1 MARHQARMRLGHALV
16 GTPPW
21 RSMPH
26 GVVVYAEKD
35 PSDGRWYHWE
45 EWELLG
51 YQNLDYW
58 VEYDHDTRT
67 VTLYWPERVPQT
79 LDPETLRKGQEVT
92 VTVDGTPQRLRVGE
106 VGAGTIRTLEGS
118 FTYDLQVGQK
128 VAYAELHGPGL
139 VLSVEKF
146 DDRVLDVYRGTVLD
160 AAAQKAHFGKVVA
173 PRRWGCW
180 VGPLLVAALLT
191 FSFTRACAPDHRTD
205 CTPRTLATAP
215 PAGSTVVSE
224 DDDQI
229 CYRRPVT
236 GVGGLGK

>member
-1 MARHQARMRLGHALV
+1 MARHQARMKLGTALV
-16 GTPPW
+16 GEPPW

-35 PSDGRWYHWE
+35 ASDGKWYHWE

-58 VEYDHDTRT
+58 VEYDHDTRK
-67 VTLYWPERVPQT
+67 VTLYWPETVPET
-79 LDPETLRKGQEVT
+79 IDPEKLRTGQEIT
-92 VTVDGTPQRLRVGE
+92 ATVDGRKQKLRVGE

-118 FTYDLQVGQK
+118 FTYDLQKGQT
-128 VAYAELHGPGL
+128 VAYAELHGDDF

-146 DDRVLDVYRGTVLD
+146 DARVLDVYRGTVLD
-160 AAAQKAHFGKVVA
+160 AKAQKQHFGKVVA
-173 PRRWGCW
+173 PRQWRAPV
-180 VGPLLVAALLT
+180 VGLIVATLLA
-191 FSFTRACAPDHRTD
+191 FSFAGACSPDSRTD
-205 CTPRTLATAP
+205 CTPRSLATAP

-224 DDDQI
+224 DQNQI

-236 GVGGLGK
+236 GIGGLGK

>member
-1 MARHQARMRLGHALV
+1 MARHQARMKLGHALV
-16 GTPPW
+16 GSPPW

-35 PSDGRWYHWE
+35 REDGRWYHWE

-58 VEYDHDTRT
+58 VEYDHDTRK
-67 VTLYWPERVPQT
+67 VTLYWPEDVPER
-79 LDPETLRKGQEVT
+79 LDPEQLRTGQQVT
-92 VTVDGTPQRLRVGE
+92 ATVDGRAQQLRVGE
-106 VGAGTIRTLEGS
+106 VGAGTIRDLEGS
-118 FTYDLQVGQK
+118 FTYDLQKGQK
-128 VAYAELHGPGL
+128 VAYAELHGDGF

-146 DDRVLDVYRGTVLD
+146 DERVLDVYRGRELD
-160 AAAQKAHFGKVVA
+160 AKAQKDHFGKVVA
-173 PRRWGCW
+173 PRRRASWI
-180 VGPLLVAALLT
+180 VGGFVAVLLLT
-191 FSFTRACAPDHRTD
+191 NLAGACSPDTRTD
-205 CTPRTLATAP
+205 CTPRSLATAP

-224 DDDQI
+224 DANQI